1 MGTDAPELRELI
13 RFGMDIIRRAGDEA
27 LSYYGKGAV
36 GVRFDEGLVT
46 EAEIRLGELFQGQ
59 LSASFPDHCVFK
71 NTELQ
76 LDYTHSEKRYLW
88 VYDPLDGIA
97 NFQAGIPIWGLSL
110 ALMENF
116 WPLFGIFYMPAT
128 ADLFQAQAGGEA
140 YRGSKPIRVTGQ
152 GFIDDESRLLTYSRF
167 HRQYRTT
174 FPGKLLNLGCTN
186 AHICYV
192 ANGRADGA
200 LIANENFQSMAAARV
215 IIEAAGGKLYRM
227 DGAEVFTNEYLDGQK
242 IQDHILVCSPA
253 VCSSILR
260 HLKAQR

>member
-1 MGTDAPELRELI
+1 MGSGEHDLRDLI
-13 RFGMDIIRRAGDEA
+13 QFGMDVIRRAGDEA
-27 LSYYGKGAV
+27 LKYYGKGAV
-36 GVRFDEGLVT
+36 GVRFDETLVT
-46 EAEIRLGELFQGQ
+46 EAELRLADLFQGQ
-59 LSASFPDHCVFK
+59 LVASFPDHCVFR

-76 LDYTHSEKRYLW
+76 MDYTHSEKRYLW
-88 VYDPLDGIA
+88 IYDPLDGIA

-116 WPLFGIFYMPAT
+116 WPLFGIFHMPAT
-128 ADLFQAQAGGEA
+128 GDVFQARAGGKAFRGTEA
-140 YRGSKPIRVTGQ
+140 IQVTSQ

-174 FPGKLLNLGCTN
+174 FPGKILNLGCTN

-227 DGAEVFTNEYLDGQK
+227 DRSEVYTNEYLDGQK
-242 IQDHILVCSPA
+242 IQEHILVASPS
-253 VCSSILR
+253 VCASILD
-260 HLKAQR
+260 HLTGHR